1 MITLH
6 EEERAG
12 QTLPEY
18 QERVIIE
25 SETASLASD
34 LQPLPYD
41 SATEDFVDGEQPPK
55 TDGREEIQSI
65 SITPSGAQQ
74 ATKGDG
80 IMFRDLRPL
89 ESEDILSSNR
99 KKMSVHLEPSKGY
112 LQGEPMEGVDQI
124 DHLPPAPEFLRKAM
138 LQESSDADMVDAT
151 VSHSH
156 CDEGDQNMRDLCD
169 NGKFISNSLPQDIE
183 RQLDFEMDVA
193 SDNSK
198 SLNYKRKHNTTP
210 DGVTRQMLKSPKGD
224 MTSDIDNSSDSGISG
239 DLAEDVELHISS
251 PNPSSPNPSS
261 PLSKET
267 CPESK
272 GLTIEELVSNNLNS
286 EDTENEYFV
295 SLVHKVFGGKL
306 ATCIKCLQCKT
317 ESIHKDV
324 FTDIHLA
331 FQDTERYNA
340 TDAIRKNPSR
350 LVRQETT
357 EHSELSIEDMIK
369 SYLTS
374 ERLTGENQY
383 ECERCGGKQDA
394 ERSIQILEPPEHLIL
409 TQLRFYYD
417 TARGQRHKVFTN
429 VEFGEE
435 LLLPIRYSTQGSFEE
450 DLTSREQEIVI
461 SQESHGEASK
471 SDTTEL
477 TGEQS
482 SFSDS
487 ITSTQE
493 KCISCGSSE
502 ACLVDSGSPD
512 ENCHHKTSLAKVSN
526 ITDGSSASTLD
537 SEEASNSSKTCSSP
551 KEKFGSSN
559 SENCESAGIKSYL
572 QANNSNPDPDSTS
585 LPASLPSVKQSP
597 ISCTS
602 GNSRNS
608 QLASGTPDN
617 MFYSVHDSSEP
628 AEGKCYETL
637 SNRSETLK
645 NASCGSRVKVIDD
658 SGSQSVSEN
667 SSTEPDVGN
676 SGYSRQPSGSHT
688 LGLNPETSYSFSHSE
703 DFQADSNSSV
713 HGESSSASS
722 TNPQQTSLLDNSCRA
737 ITNLPQTTDCPMTSE
752 YSECL
757 SSKEE
762 CQDTQEVTYARYALY
777 GVVVHSGFSSEGGHY
792 YCYARNSS
800 VAALPE
806 AARERWVSAC
816 SSTTIGASVHVF

>member
-1 MITLH
+1 M
-6 EEERAG
+6 
-12 QTLPEY
+12 PEY

-41 SATEDFVDGEQPPK
+41 SATEDFVDGEQLPK
-55 TDGREEIQSI
+55 TDSREEIQSI
-65 SITPSGAQQ
+65 SITSGVLQ

-80 IMFRDLRPL
+80 SLLRDLRPL
-89 ESEDILSSNR
+89 DADDILSSSR
-99 KKMSVHLEPSKGY
+99 KKLSVHVEPLKGH
-112 LQGEPMEGVDQI
+112 LQGEPMEGVDQT
-124 DHLPPAPEFLRKAM
+124 DHIAPVEGFLRKGT

-151 VSHSH
+151 LPQSHG
-156 CDEGDQNMRDLCD
+156 DDGDQIMHNLCD
-169 NGKFISNSLPQDIE
+169 NSKFMNNSLPQDIE
-183 RQLDFEMDVA
+183 RQVDVEMDIV
-193 SDNSK
+193 SENPK

-239 DLAEDVELHISS
+239 DLAEDVELHI
-251 PNPSSPNPSS
+251 SSPNPSS

-317 ESIHKDV
+317 ESIHKDI

-331 FQDTERYNA
+331 FQDSERYSA
-340 TDAIRKNPSR
+340 ADAIRKNPSR
-350 LVRQETT
+350 LVRQENK

-409 TQLRFYYD
+409 TQLRLYYD

-435 LLLPIRYSTQGSFEE
+435 LLLPIRYSTQGSFED
-450 DLTSREQEIVI
+450 DLTLREQETLMPG
-461 SQESHGEASK
+461 ESHECDKA
-471 SDTTEL
+471 EL
-477 TGEQS
+477 TGEHS
-482 SFSDS
+482 SCSDS

-493 KCISCGSSE
+493 KCVSCRSSE
-502 ACLVDSGSPD
+502 ACPACSGDSK
-512 ENCHHKTSLAKVSN
+512 ENCSYKTYLSEVSQSN
-526 ITDGSSASTLD
+526 TIGSTASIHD
-537 SEEASNSSKTCSSP
+537 NDEASSSSKMYNS
-551 KEKFGSSN
+551 ENENFGSSD
-559 SENCESAGIKSYL
+559 SENWEPEATKNYL
-572 QANNSNPDPDSTS
+572 QGNNSHVTPDSTS
-585 LPASLPSVKQSP
+585 LQTTASNIQQSPLACSNSSSDRSLP
-597 ISCTS
+597 TS
-602 GNSRNS
+602 G
-608 QLASGTPDN
+608 ASGEVCST
-617 MFYSVHDSSEP
+617 VHERQIK
-628 AEGKCYETL
+628 ERKCEETL
-637 SNRSETLK
+637 SNRSESLLTDT
-645 NASCGSRVKVIDD
+645 SCESCVKVTSVC
-658 SGSQSVSEN
+658 SGQSECKKINRSGDLGAA
-667 SSTEPDVGN
+667 STSDC
-676 SGYSRQPSGSHT
+676 SIQPSCSYSVGV
-688 LGLNPETSYSFSHSE
+688 NPEVSYSFSHS
-703 DFQADSNSSV
+703 DSFQGDSSV
-713 HGESSSASS
+713 HDESSSASS
-722 TNPQQTSLLDNSCRA
+722 TNPQQSSQLDNSCRTIA
-737 ITNLPQTTDCPMTSE
+737 NLPHTSDCPMNSE
-752 YSECL
+752 YSDCL

-762 CQDTQEVTYARYALY
+762 CEDTQEITYARYALY

-806 AARERWVSAC
+806 AAKER
-816 SSTTIGASVHVF
+816 

>member
-41 SATEDFVDGEQPPK
+41 SATEDFVEGEQPSK
-55 TDGREEIQSI
+55 TYGREEVQSI
-65 SITPSGAQQ
+65 SITSGALQ

-80 IMFRDLRPL
+80 SLLSYFRPQDA
-89 ESEDILSSNR
+89 EDILSSNR
-99 KKMSVHLEPSKGY
+99 KKMSVQMEPLKEY

-124 DHLPPAPEFLRKAM
+124 DHMAPSREFLRKVTSQA
-138 LQESSDADMVDAT
+138 SSDADMVDAT
-151 VSHSH
+151 VLQSLS
-156 CDEGDQNMRDLCD
+156 DEGDQNMHDLFD
-169 NGKFISNSLPQDIE
+169 NGKFVSTSLPQDNE
-183 RQLDFEMDVA
+183 RQLDVEMDVM
-193 SDNSK
+193 SENSK

-261 PLSKET
+261 PNPSSPLSKET

-272 GLTIEELVSNNLNS
+272 GLTIEELVSNNHNS

-331 FQDTERYNA
+331 FQDTERYSA
-340 TDAIRKNPSR
+340 ADAIRKNPSR

-417 TARGQRHKVFTN
+417 TTRGQRHKVFTN

-435 LLLPIRYSTQGSFEE
+435 LLLPIRYSTQGSFES
-450 DLTSREQEIVI
+450 DLTSGEQESLVPG
-461 SQESHGEASK
+461 QSHRDITKG
-471 SDTTEL
+471 DTTEL
-477 TGEQS
+477 TEEQR
-482 SFSDS
+482 SFSGS

-493 KCISCGSSE
+493 NCVSCGSSE
-502 ACLVDSGSPD
+502 TRPLGSD
-512 ENCHHKTSLAKVSN
+512 KSNENCHHKASITKVSHSKTN
-526 ITDGSSASTLD
+526 GSSVSILEN
-537 SEEASNSSKTCSSP
+537 EEASSSSRVYSLH
-551 KEKFGSSN
+551 KENFSN
-559 SENCESAGIKSYL
+559 SENSESQATQSYL
-572 QANNSNPDPDSTS
+572 QANHSNPNPDNTF
-585 LPASLPSVKQSP
+585 LQGSLPSVKQSP
-597 ISCTS
+597 IISS
-602 GNSRNS
+602 SNKG
-608 QLASGTPDN
+608 QPASGTPNSTFTSRCDGN
-617 MFYSVHDSSEP
+617 EIVEGNGHETFSSRN
-628 AEGKCYETL
+628 ETT
-637 SNRSETLK
+637 SK
-645 NASCGSRVKVIDD
+645 NASCGSSDC
-658 SGSQSVSEN
+658 SSQSVSEIN
-667 SSTEPDVGN
+667 RSAELDVV
-676 SGYSRQPSGSHT
+676 SHSDQDIQPSCSYPPGHD
-688 LGLNPETSYSFSHSE
+688 PESSYSLSHS
-703 DFQADSNSSV
+703 DNFQGGSNVSV
-713 HGESSSASS
+713 HGESTSAS
-722 TNPQQTSLLDNSCRA
+722 TNLHPDNNCRT
-737 ITNLPQTTDCPMTSE
+737 ITNLPHTTDCPMTAE
-752 YSECL
+752 FSECL

-762 CQDTQEVTYARYALY
+762 CEEAQEVTYARYALY

-806 AARERWVSAC
+806 AARERCVLLL
-816 SSTTIGASVHVF
+816 VLF